1 LAAVGRTGVHV
12 VNFFCSLARRHLG
25 NLAANTTLTP
35 LLRLL
40 WHLIHWTLHSSANFS
55 SPFPIPFS
63 SYFATCTALRVL
75 RFVSCFTRYL
85 RFFISPSTTSVPMAP
100 KRKRANTLTR
110 TSSEADTSAPAPM
123 QQASSRDASEEDTAD
138 PILQEVASTKQPQSE
153 DAPAPKRSRASL
165 SDKNKE
171 EHDESL
177 NGLLARKSSEER
189 RNIEYVLEHGEGGER
204 GNRGMSDPPKAG
216 LVDPVGYKTNP
227 PPEGRAVRIYA
238 DGVFDLFHLG
248 HMRQLQQ
255 AKLAFPDVYLIVGV
269 TGDKETHRRK
279 GLTVLSAKE
288 RAESVRNCKWVD
300 EVVEDCPWIIADA
313 PEFMEKYK
321 IDYVAHD
328 DIPYGADE
336 GDDIYSPIKQ
346 AGKFLVTQRT
356 DGVSTTGIIT
366 KIVKDYDAY
375 IARQFQ
381 RGTTRQE
388 LNVSW
393 LKKNELDIKRAVTE
407 MRETIKH
414 NWSTTGQELG
424 RELRTFWQPSRPS
437 SPAPSHRELRRDGHV
452 SPTSSVHGPRLE
464 APKSPNPNSNS
475 DFAAGYSLGLIGG
488 VRSWVS
494 IHPKSG

>member
-1 LAAVGRTGVHV
+1 
-12 VNFFCSLARRHLG
+12 
-25 NLAANTTLTP
+25 
-35 LLRLL
+35 
-40 WHLIHWTLHSSANFS
+40 
-55 SPFPIPFS
+55 
-63 SYFATCTALRVL
+63 
-75 RFVSCFTRYL
+75 
-85 RFFISPSTTSVPMAP
+85 MAP
-100 KRKRANTLTR
+100 KRKRANTLTKA
-110 TSSEADTSAPAPM
+110 TSSATDTPISAPM
-123 QQASSRDASEEDTAD
+123 QQPSSRDASEEDTAD
-138 PILQEVASTKQPQSE
+138 PILQEVTLNKHRQSE
-153 DAPAPKRSRASL
+153 DASSGPAPKRSRAS
-165 SDKNKE
+165 DKNENE
-171 EHDESL
+171 EGDGL

-189 RNIEYVLEHGEGGER
+189 RRIQDTLEHGEGGER
-204 GNRGMSDPPKAG
+204 SNRAMSDPPKAG

-227 PPEGRAVRIYA
+227 PPEGRTVRIYA

-255 AKLAFPDVYLIVGV
+255 AKLAFPDVWLIVGV

-300 EVVEDCPWIIADA
+300 EVVEDCPWIISDA

-336 GDDIYSPIKQ
+336 GDDIYAPIKQ

-375 IARQFQ
+375 IARQFK
-381 RGTTRQE
+381 RGSTRQE

-407 MRETIKH
+407 MRETIKN

-437 SPAPSHRELRRDGHV
+437 SPAPSHRELRRDGYT
-452 SPTSSVHGPRLE
+452 SPTSHGARLE
-464 APKSPNPNSNS
+464 PPKSPNPNSSS

-494 IHPKSG
+494 YNFLHYKL